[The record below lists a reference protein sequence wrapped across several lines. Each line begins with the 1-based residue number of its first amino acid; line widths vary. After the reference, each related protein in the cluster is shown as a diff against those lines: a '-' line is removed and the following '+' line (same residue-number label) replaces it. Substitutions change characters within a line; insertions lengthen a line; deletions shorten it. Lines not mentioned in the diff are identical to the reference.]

1 MSRLC
6 GQNMRIDLLKDMPGH
21 LIRRVQQ
28 ISSAYF
34 AREMAEFELTSVQFV
49 ALVALA
55 ETPGLDQTR
64 LAELID
70 FDKATIGGVIERLI
84 RKGLITRTVSPQDRR
99 VKRLAVT
106 PAGMAL
112 IKTGFPG
119 VQRVQ
124 SLLTAALSDEEA
136 RQFSDLLKKII
147 ASFDE

>member
-1 MSRLC
+1 
-6 GQNMRIDLLKDMPGH
+6 MRIDLLKDMPGH

-34 AREMAEFELTSVQFV
+34 ARELAEFELTSVQFV

-84 RKGLITRTVSPQDRR
+84 RKGLITRTVSSQDRR

-112 IKTGFPG
+112 IKVGFPG

-124 SLLTAALSDEEA
+124 NLLTTALSDEEA
-136 RQFSDLLKKII
+136 RQFSNLLKKII